1 MSHQY
6 LTANFPT
13 LKRLALLRVREQAT
27 TFVHWPVEVARRKA
41 LLTSRSIHF

>member
-6 LTANFPT
+6 LIENFPT

-27 TFVHWPVEVARRKA
+27 YVPWLLEGARRKA
-41 LLTSRSIHF
+41 PVLRSVPL